1 MTDLVVR
8 GADLCDGRPAVDLR
22 VRGERIV
29 EVGRLRIGPADQVLD
44 ADGCAV
50 LPGLHDHHVHLLA
63 QAAALRSVRV
73 GPPEVRD
80 AAGFAAAL
88 RRADGAAPPGEWI
101 RAVGYHDSV
110 AGSIDR
116 HVLDAVVPERPVRVQ
131 HRSGIEWTLSTAGLV
146 AVGLH
151 GPRVVPSPPPG
162 VERDA
167 HGRPTGRLRR
177 ADRWLSVAIGAAPPD
192 LAAVGVAA
200 ASHGIT
206 GFTDATPFPCMA
218 DLAALRGAVAAGSIP
233 QQVLAMTAPGVRA
246 GPEGGHLPIGP
257 VKVVLDDDQLPDLAS
272 LVRTIEDAHTDARPV
287 AVHCVTRVQTVLTLS
302 ALGVAGVH
310 RGDRIEHASVVPAE
324 LLAHLAGLGVTV
336 VTNPGLVRS
345 RGDRYLREVDRGD
358 RGDLYRCRSLALAGV
373 SVAAGTD
380 APFGP
385 EDPWTVM
392 ATAVDRR
399 TADGAPLGPDEAI
412 PPDEALGLFLGEPE
426 APGRRRRVV
435 VGARADLCVLG
446 VPGGEMRRVLRAGE
460 TGCGT
465 PLRSADVVA
474 ACVAGGRIVA
484 ERR

>member
-1 MTDLVVR
+1 MNPPVEKSWVPLTPRERRVLGVLVEKAKTTPEYYPLTIAAIVTGSNQKSNRDPVTSYDADDVEEILQGLRKKGAVVMVEGSGRVVR
-8 GADLCDGRPAVDLR
+8 WKHTLYDWLKVTKVELAVIAELLLRGSQSEGDLR
-22 VRGERIV
+22 
-29 EVGRLRIGPADQVLD
+29 Q
-44 ADGCAV
+44 
-50 LPGLHDHHVHLLA
+50 
-63 QAAALRSVRV
+63 
-73 GPPEVRD
+73 
-80 AAGFAAAL
+80 
-88 RRADGAAPPGEWI
+88 RASRMEP
-101 RAVGYHDSV
+101 
-110 AGSIDR
+110 
-116 HVLDAVVPERPVRVQ
+116 
-131 HRSGIEWTLSTAGLV
+131 
-146 AVGLH
+146 
-151 GPRVVPSPPPG
+151 
-162 VERDA
+162 
-167 HGRPTGRLRR
+167 
-177 ADRWLSVAIGAAPPD
+177 
-192 LAAVGVAA
+192 
-200 ASHGIT
+200 
-206 GFTDATPFPCMA
+206 
-218 DLAALRGAVAAGSIP
+218 
-233 QQVLAMTAPGVRA
+233 
-246 GPEGGHLPIGP
+246 
-257 VKVVLDDDQLPDLAS
+257 LPDLAS
-272 LVRTIEDAHTDARPV
+272 LVRTINDAHTDARPV

-392 ATAVDRR
+392 ATAVERR